1 MPFFSDFSLKIH
13 SSYAHILST
22 KRPFSKNTL
31 LSCPYFVKKHQFS
44 KKHGALISF
53 FSNLSWKTHCC
64 HTHIWSKKTSIL
76 SKLHQSWAKKV
87 NRMPFFF
94 QFFTKKLLLLCPY
107 FVKKRPFSKKHTALM
122 PIFCR
127 KNVHPLKN
135 TMLHVICIK
144 FFMKKPLLFMPMFGQ
159 ECVNSVKTTLYYWLK
174 SQYGTFFSRFYT
186 KKSLLSCPYLVTHC
200 SRAHILS
207 KKRQF
212 SQKDCALM

>member
-1 MPFFSDFSLKIH
+1 MLFIPTFLEKITALMPIF
-13 SSYAHILST
+13 
-22 KRPFSKNTL
+22 
-31 LSCPYFVKKHQFS
+31 C
-44 KKHGALISF
+44 
-53 FSNLSWKTHCC
+53 
-64 HTHIWSKKTSIL
+64 
-76 SKLHQSWAKKV
+76 
-87 NRMPFFF
+87 
-94 QFFTKKLLLLCPY
+94 
-107 FVKKRPFSKKHTALM
+107 KKRLLSKKHTTLM

-174 SQYGTFFSRFYT
+174 SQYGTFFFRFYT

-207 KKRQF
+207 KKRPF